1 MKHIGIDIGTSSICG
16 VVYDDVQGQMRAETR
31 ENSAAITDCVPAW
44 AFRQDAKCILDTV
57 RGLLDELI
65 TGDVASIGICG
76 QMHGM
81 LYIDAAGKPV
91 SPLYTWQDGSAAQP
105 YREGKSYAEWLS
117 AATGYEIATGY
128 GLATHFYNIQTG
140 SVPQSAMQLCTVMDF
155 VAMSL
160 CGKERPV
167 CEPSNAAALGFFDKR
182 SMQFDREVLHKVGI
196 DPALLPDVRPAGTV
210 VGKYNGIPV
219 FVPIG
224 DNQAAFLGSVQD
236 KTSQIHVTIGT
247 SSQIS
252 VYTDD
257 YLEVPS
263 LDTRPLP
270 GGGYILVGA
279 ALCGGC
285 SLTLLK
291 DFYKQVVEQITGM
304 QPSDAEVYDKMSTG
318 AATQTDALAVRTTF
332 EGTRQDASLRGEIS
346 GISLRNFTP
355 GRMTTALLK
364 GICQELKD
372 FYDRLPEAV
381 RSGRTEVV
389 GSGNALRKNPLLV
402 KSLSET
408 FGRPVVLTKNQE
420 EAALGAA
427 IACKGSAERS

>member
-16 VVYDDVQGQMRAETR
+16 VVYDDAQGQVRSETCV
-31 ENSAAITDCVPAW
+31 NGAAITNGVPAW
-44 AFRQDAKCILDTV
+44 AFRQDAVCILDTV

-81 LYIDAAGKPV
+81 LYVDAAGKAA

-105 YREGKSYAEWLS
+105 YRDGKSYAEWLS

-128 GLATHFYNIQTG
+128 GMATHFYNMITG
-140 SVPQSAMQLCTVMDF
+140 SVPESAVQLGTVMDF

-160 CGKERPV
+160 CGKTRPV

-182 SMQFDREVLHKVGI
+182 NRQFDCQALRKAGI
-196 DPALLPDVRPAGTV
+196 DSALLPDVCPAGTV
-210 VGKYNGIPV
+210 VGVYRGIPV
-219 FVPIG
+219 YVPIG
-224 DNQAAFLGSVQD
+224 DNQAAFLGSVRD
-236 KTSQIHVTIGT
+236 KTSQVHVTIGT

-285 SLTLLK
+285 SLALLK
-291 DFYKQVVEQITGM
+291 DFYKLVVEQIVGV
-304 QPSDAEVYDKMSTG
+304 QPSDTEVYDGMSAG
-318 AATQTDALAVRTTF
+318 AAAQTDSLAVRTTF
-332 EGTRQDASLRGEIS
+332 EGTRQDASQRGDIS

-355 GRMTTALLK
+355 GRLTTAFLN
-364 GICQELKD
+364 GICRELKD
-372 FYDRLPEAV
+372 FYDKLPEDV
-381 RSGRTEVV
+381 RIGRTEVA

-408 FGRPVVLTKNQE
+408 FGLPVLLTPHTE

-427 IACKGSAERS
+427 IASTGSTVRS

>member
-16 VVYDDVQGQMRAETR
+16 VVYDDDRGQVRAETR
-31 ENSAAITDCVPAW
+31 ENGAAITDGVPAW

-57 RGLLDELI
+57 RGVLDELI
-65 TGDVASIGICG
+65 SSDVASIGICG

-81 LYIDAAGKPV
+81 LYIDATGKPV

-128 GLATHFYNIQTG
+128 GLATHFYNVQTG
-140 SVPQSAMQLCTVMDF
+140 SVPQSAVRLFTVMDF

-160 CGKERPV
+160 CGKEHPV
-167 CEPSNAAALGFFDKR
+167 CEPSNAAALGFFDKHN
-182 SMQFDREVLHKVGI
+182 MQFDCEALRKVGI
-196 DPALLPDVRPAGTV
+196 DPSILPDVRPAGTV
-210 VGKYNGIPV
+210 VGIYRGIPV

-224 DNQAAFLGSVQD
+224 DNQAAYLGSVQD

-252 VYTDD
+252 VYSDV
-257 YLEVPS
+257 YVEAPS

-285 SLTLLK
+285 SLALLK

-304 QPSDAEVYDKMSTG
+304 RPSDAEVYDKMSAG
-318 AATQTDALAVRTTF
+318 AAVQTDGIAVRTTF

-355 GRMTTALLK
+355 DRLTTALLK

-408 FGRPVVLTKNQE
+408 FGLSVVLTKNQE

-427 IACKGSAERS
+427 IACTGSAAHS